1 MAKEI
6 NLMAKS
12 QIIKDIALDN
22 ISLES
27 ALHRLLV
34 ITYSLRN
41 EELHLWI
48 ESELNGYSE
57 ESTIPNYRKNVSYM
71 IRYTGFN
78 ANTQVTNQPLS
89 ESFFSKEK
97 REVLENR
104 VIRDGIN
111 TVEEILRNDREPSYN
126 LIECAGMVSKNSNG
140 YIKCIRLEQ
149 VLSRTNFSELISNVK
164 FRIIEILLDLEQE
177 FGILD
182 NLDINISDKTEDEL
196 SKVNAEITRKI
207 YFDGNNE
214 EIF

>member
-1 MAKEI
+1 
-6 NLMAKS
+6 MAKS
-12 QIIKDIALDN
+12 QIIKDIALGN

-34 ITYSLRN
+34 ITHSLKN
-41 EELHLWI
+41 KELHLWI

-57 ESTIPNYRKNVSYM
+57 EHTIPNYRKNVSYM

-78 ANTQVTNQPLS
+78 ASTQVTNQPLS
-89 ESFFSKEK
+89 ESFFTKEI
-97 REVLENR
+97 REILENR
-104 VIRDGIN
+104 VIIDGIN
-111 TVEEILRNDREPSYN
+111 TVEEILKKDREQFYN
-126 LIECAGMVSKNSNG
+126 LIEFAGMVNKNSNG
-140 YIKCIRLEQ
+140 YITCVRLEQ
-149 VLSRTNFSELISNVK
+149 VLSRKNYSELISNVK

-207 YFDGNNE
+207 YFDGSSGE
-214 EIF
+214 FF

>member
-78 ANTQVTNQPLS
+78 ANTQVTNQLLS
-89 ESFFSKEK
+89 ESFFSKEV

-111 TVEEILRNDREPSYN
+111 TVEEILRNDRKISYN

-182 NLDINISDKTEDEL
+182 NLDINTSDKTEDEL

-207 YFDGNNE
+207 YFDGNDG

>member
-1 MAKEI
+1 
-6 NLMAKS
+6 MAKS

-78 ANTQVTNQPLS
+78 ANTQVTNQLLS
-89 ESFFSKEK
+89 ESFFSKEV

-111 TVEEILRNDREPSYN
+111 TVEEILRNDRKISYN

-182 NLDINISDKTEDEL
+182 NLDINTSDKTEDEL

-207 YFDGNNE
+207 YFDGNDG